1 MCPYLYRSEEEDLS
15 QDMEA
20 NELGCSTF
28 EQEIL
33 SSTDTDAGQLVG
45 PSNSDR

>member
-1 MCPYLYRSEEEDLS
+1 MCSYLYRSEEVDSS

-20 NELGCSTF
+20 KELACSTF

-33 SSTDTDAGQLVG
+33 SSTDTAVRQLTG

>member
-1 MCPYLYRSEEEDLS
+1 MCPYLYSSEEEDSLS
-15 QDMEA
+15 DIEA
-20 NELGCSTF
+20 KELVCSTF

-33 SSTDTDAGQLVG
+33 SSTDTAARQLTG